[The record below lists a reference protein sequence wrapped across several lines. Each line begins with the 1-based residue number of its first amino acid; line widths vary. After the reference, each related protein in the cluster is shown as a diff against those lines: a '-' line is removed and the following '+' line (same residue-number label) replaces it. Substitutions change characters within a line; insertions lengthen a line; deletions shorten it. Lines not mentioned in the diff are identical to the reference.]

1 VAILS
6 GMTTN
11 LAGHELPTVGRLR
24 SALGGPVPWT
34 LLAFLMSWAPLI
46 ERQDDTSALWWLGP
60 MLFGGYL
67 LAWVARSRWTPWRPS
82 PVVGSV
88 AYLVMTWVA
97 AVLYEL
103 TLSTGGGANLGG
115 LAEDTRTSFL
125 LLPGYIVPASLFTLW
140 MTRRYGLDARS
151 LFFVAGIMTWYE
163 TLTVGTAY
171 LVGAPLLAP
180 VVIAFYVASYA
191 IYNGALGLLLID
203 PSRLHGAQV
212 RSISTV
218 RRLAYGVMGG
228 AACWVVFVA
237 WAELIM

>member
-1 VAILS
+1 MVTLFDREH
-6 GMTTN
+6 TTARRVRA
-11 LAGHELPTVGRLR
+11 L
-24 SALGGPVPWT
+24 LGGPVPWT
-34 LLAFLMSWAPLI
+34 ALAFLMSWAPLL
-46 ERQDDTSALWWLGP
+46 ERQEDTSALWWLGP
-60 MLFGGYL
+60 VLFGGYL
-67 LAWVARSRWTPWRPS
+67 VAWTARSRWKLWRPS
-82 PVVGSV
+82 SAVGSF

-103 TLSTGGGANLGG
+103 TLSTGGEGSLGG

-140 MTRRYGLDARS
+140 MIRRYGLDARS

-180 VVIAFYVASYA
+180 IVIAFYVASYA

-203 PSRLHGAQV
+203 PSRLHGARV
-212 RSISTV
+212 RPLGTV
-218 RRLAYGVMGG
+218 RRLAYGVAGG
-228 AACWVVFVA
+228 ATCWVCFVA
-237 WAELIM
+237 WAELVM